1 MAWHL
6 AIKTVSLYGK
16 AIHSPEVDG
25 GSSADMLYFVHVN
38 VAELSSCA
46 TPVVVVGEAEL
57 PGQIGSMVD
66 SGGWWMVGQ

>member
-57 PGQIGSMVD
+57 PG
-66 SGGWWMVGQ
+66 